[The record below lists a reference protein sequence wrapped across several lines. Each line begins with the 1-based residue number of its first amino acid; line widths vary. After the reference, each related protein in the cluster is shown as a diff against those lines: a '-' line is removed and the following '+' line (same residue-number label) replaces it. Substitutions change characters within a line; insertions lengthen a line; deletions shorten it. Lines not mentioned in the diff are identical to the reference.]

1 MKNDPH
7 PLAEWIK
14 LAADGIVLEMRMIT
28 GSGELIRPW
37 TGLSLRTLVDKE
49 PKVFD
54 DFEIRVKPAPRVPRE
69 WWDVL
74 WILTGALERR
84 TLSLYAAL
92 EVVRNCGLPSSVYEI
107 VHVVEVL

>member
-1 MKNDPH
+1 MKNVPH

-49 PKVFD
+49 PKMFD

-69 WWDVL
+69 WWDVMQEYAGEL
-74 WILTGALERR
+74 YTRRFLSVAEAYAYCKRAPTGAH
-84 TLSLYAAL
+84 
-92 EVVRNCGLPSSVYEI
+92 EI